1 MFFWDR
7 NEPTLTRNALFDERL
22 SLRQLP
28 LTPLGTRRTIKAGLL
43 PSARRIMRAYNLFR
57 RKEEADL
64 YCAVP
69 EDIAVPPFVTQE
81 TWEFAQSLELGVL
94 SGFDAT
100 AAEASVK
107 ANGFYLFHS
116 T

>member
-1 MFFWDR
+1 
-7 NEPTLTRNALFDERL
+7 
-22 SLRQLP
+22 
-28 LTPLGTRRTIKAGLL
+28 
-43 PSARRIMRAYNLFR
+43 MRAYNLFR
-57 RKEEADL
+57 RKDEADL

-69 EDIAVPPFVTQE
+69 EDIAVPSFITQE

-107 ANGFYLFHS
+107 ANGFYLSHS
-116 T
+116 AETGTGEAEKPGAHSFPTN

>member
-1 MFFWDR
+1 
-7 NEPTLTRNALFDERL
+7 
-22 SLRQLP
+22 
-28 LTPLGTRRTIKAGLL
+28 
-43 PSARRIMRAYNLFR
+43 MRAYNLFR

-69 EDIAVPPFVTQE
+69 EDIAVPSFVTQE
-81 TWEFAQSLELGVL
+81 TWEFAQSLELAVL
-94 SGFDAT
+94 SGFGPT

-116 T
+116 TDTGFGEAETPDAHSSPTD

>member
-1 MFFWDR
+1 
-7 NEPTLTRNALFDERL
+7 
-22 SLRQLP
+22 
-28 LTPLGTRRTIKAGLL
+28 
-43 PSARRIMRAYNLFR
+43 MRAYNLFR
-57 RKEEADL
+57 RKGEADL

-69 EDIAVPPFVTQE
+69 ADRAVPSFITKE
-81 TWEFAQSLELGVL
+81 TWAFAQSLELEVL

-116 T
+116 TDTGAGEAKKARAHPFSAD

>member
-1 MFFWDR
+1 
-7 NEPTLTRNALFDERL
+7 
-22 SLRQLP
+22 
-28 LTPLGTRRTIKAGLL
+28 
-43 PSARRIMRAYNLFR
+43 MRAYNLFR
-57 RKEEADL
+57 RKDEADL

-69 EDIAVPPFVTQE
+69 EDFAVPLFVTQE
-81 TWEFAQSLELGVL
+81 TWEFAQSLELEVL

-116 T
+116 TDTGAGEAEKPDVRPNGTAGAKIGRHPIMTVQSTTK

>member
-1 MFFWDR
+1 
-7 NEPTLTRNALFDERL
+7 
-22 SLRQLP
+22 
-28 LTPLGTRRTIKAGLL
+28 
-43 PSARRIMRAYNLFR
+43 MRAYNLFR

-69 EDIAVPPFVTQE
+69 EDIAVPSFVTQE
-81 TWEFAQSLELGVL
+81 TWEYAQSLELEVL

-116 T
+116 TETGAGEAEKPGDRSFPSD

>member
-1 MFFWDR
+1 
-7 NEPTLTRNALFDERL
+7 
-22 SLRQLP
+22 
-28 LTPLGTRRTIKAGLL
+28 
-43 PSARRIMRAYNLFR
+43 MRAYNLFR
-57 RKEEADL
+57 RKDKADL

-69 EDIAVPPFVTQE
+69 EDIAVPSFVTDE
-81 TWEFAQSLELGVL
+81 TWEFAQSLELDVL

-116 T
+116 TDTGAAEAEKAGFHPISPDEVPGRDPRSPR